1 MSAGALALLAAGI
14 VAGELLEIRSERGPV
29 LPLAHSVVLVVAVVA
44 TVPQFAA
51 TVAAAQVVAAFLRRQ
66 RTVASR
72 ATLLAQRLASAA
84 AACAVYRVGV
94 DVVSHGHTRWAVLGS
109 LVLAGVAQIAVDE
122 AVVAIRS
129 RTTDVVLRAWAAE
142 LALVTSGVLMAIGA
156 DGIGHSGGMGLWGV
170 LVFSVP
176 LLATWY
182 SFSRLGAIR
191 HTYDQTIRALS
202 LAPEL
207 GGFVRAGHA
216 ARVAD
221 LCVAMGRELGF
232 DHDALRNVE
241 IAARLHHLGHLCL
254 DDPEVLG
261 RPADPWEVAEAGAV
275 ILRATDYLA
284 AAGDVLA
291 TEPLR
296 HRRALEVLDEPGALG
311 GHVLKVAS
319 AYDELTAGDASRSRA
334 ALEALHSGPGYVYDG
349 RALDA
354 LERAVSRG

>member
-1 MSAGALALLAAGI
+1 MSVAALALVAAGI

-29 LPLAHSVVLVVAVVA
+29 LPLAHPVVLVVAVTA
-44 TVPQFAA
+44 NLPQFAV
-51 TVAAAQVVAAFLRRQ
+51 TVVAAQVVAAFLRRSG
-66 RTVASR
+66 TVAQR
-72 ATLLAQRLASAA
+72 AELLGQRLLSAA
-84 AACAVYRVGV
+84 AAYAVYRVGV
-94 DVVSHGHTRWAVLGS
+94 DVVSHGHTRWAVIGS
-109 LVLAGVAQIAVDE
+109 LVLAGVAQVAVDE
-122 AVVAIRS
+122 AVAAIRA
-129 RTTDVVLRAWAAE
+129 RGVDGVLRAWAAE
-142 LALVTSGVLMAIGA
+142 LALVTSGVLMAVGA
-156 DGIGHSGGMGLWGV
+156 EGVGHRGGMGLWGV
-170 LVFSVP
+170 VVFSVP

-207 GGFVRAGHA
+207 GGFVRPGHA
-216 ARVAD
+216 ERVAG
-221 LCVAMGRELGF
+221 LSVAIGRELGL
-232 DHDALRNVE
+232 DHVALRNVE

-296 HRRALEVLDEPGALG
+296 HRRALDVLDEPSAIG
-311 GHVLKVAS
+311 GQVLKVAS
-319 AYDELTAGDASRSRA
+319 AYDELTAGDESQARG

-349 RALDA
+349 RVLDA
-354 LERAVSRG
+354 LERVIARG